1 MIRRSLLTSLLGLAL
16 FATPAAASGLQQ
28 FGGTG
33 PPAPSAS
40 ASPKAALHKARSAL
54 AGRGSKDADVT
65 PLLKQLALKL
75 PLLKGSEL
83 RTARRLLARPT
94 QGGGGSN
101 EQEYTVKEH
110 GAPFC
115 SAHFC
120 IHWVD
125 STSDAPPLADSNGNG
140 VPNYVELMS
149 DTFEHVY
156 AVENVELGWRA
167 PTSDGSAG
175 CPTGAG
181 AACQG
186 KTDVYIADLG
196 GRGIYG
202 YSAPDPGQRSYSQA
216 AYLVMDNDYSAEQ
229 FPKYEGNP
237 LEPMQ
242 VTAAHEY
249 NHVLQFGYD
258 TAQDTWMFESTAT
271 WMEDRVYT
279 EVNDYLQYITPWSQI
294 TFVPLTQFN
303 LSNGDDPLNVKVY
316 GDTVWNRWIDQRY
329 GPDTI
334 RNAWAISR
342 KTSPRDF
349 APDAYD
355 AALRAKG
362 TDFFKAFALF
372 ASETAEWRAANTP
385 FSEGGSFPDVE
396 RASTGSGPINLKPDV
411 GGAFGPLSHT
421 AYLLFNVIPDPNAA
435 SLKLAVSTPRG
446 TKMAIA
452 LVGREGDETG
462 GTSSEFVKRLPRG
475 GPGTVTIDNP
485 GRFSRLTAV
494 VVNADASATRFS
506 KTLGDWLWEKDQQ
519 SINVR
524 VSADSTTPRVRR
536 RSPRPRTRRVS
547 TRSRVMVAFS
557 DRMFVFNSRTVRLI
571 GRHGRSVKAKLTF
584 TRAGRKVA
592 AGGGADSVV
601 IVPRRRLRPGTHY
614 TVRLSRDLRDYGGNA
629 LPKSG
634 LTWSFTTKR

>member
-1 MIRRSLLTSLLGLAL
+1 MIRRYLFTPLLGLAL
-16 FATPAAASGLQQ
+16 LVPATAHAQQFSGTASAEASGS
-28 FGGTG
+28 
-33 PPAPSAS
+33 PA
-40 ASPKAALHKARSAL
+40 AALHKASSAL
-54 AGRGSKDADVT
+54 AGRGPKDADVT

-75 PLLKGSEL
+75 PSLAGDERRS
-83 RTARRLLARPT
+83 ARRLLARPT
-94 QGGGGSN
+94 QGGGSAN

-110 GAPFC
+110 AAPFC
-115 SAHFC
+115 GAHFC

-140 VPNYVELMS
+140 VPNYVETMS
-149 DTFEHVY
+149 ETFEHVY
-156 AVENVELGWRA
+156 AVENVELGWR
-167 PTSDGSAG
+167 PPNSDGSRG
-175 CPTGAG
+175 CPSGAG
-181 AACQG
+181 PGCQG

-202 YSAPDPGQRSYSQA
+202 YSAPDPDQRSYSQA
-216 AYLVMDNDYSAEQ
+216 AYLVMDNDYSAAQ
-229 FPKYEGNP
+229 FPKYEGDP
-237 LEPMQ
+237 LQPMQ

-279 EVNDYLQYITPWSQI
+279 DVNDYLQYLKPWSQI

-334 RNAWAISR
+334 RNAWAASR

-355 AALRAKG
+355 AALKAKG
-362 TDFFKAFALF
+362 TSFFGAFALF

-385 FSEGGSFPDVE
+385 FSEGASFPDVE
-396 RASTGSGPINLKPDV
+396 RASSSAGPIELTTDAR
-411 GGAFGPLSHT
+411 GAFGPLSHT
-421 AYLLFNVIPDPNAA
+421 AYLLFNVTPKPGAA
-435 SLKLAVSTPRG
+435 ALKLAVSTPRG

-462 GTSSEFVKRLPRG
+462 GTSSELVKLLPHG
-475 GPGTVTIDNP
+475 GPGTVTLDNP
-485 GRFSRLTAV
+485 SRFSRLTAV

-506 KTLGDWLWEKDQQ
+506 RTLGDWVWEKDRQQ
-519 SINVR
+519 VNVR
-524 VSADSTTPRVRR
+524 VSADGTAPHVSR
-536 RSPRPRTRRVS
+536 RSPRPRSRGVS
-547 TRSRVMVAFS
+547 TRSHVKVGFS
-557 DRMFVFNSRTVRLI
+557 DRMFVLGSRTVRLI
-571 GRHGRSVKAKLTF
+571 GPRGRSVRARLDV
-584 TRAGRKVA
+584 TRKGRKVA
-592 AGGGADSVV
+592 AGAGADSVV
-601 IVPRRRLRPGTHY
+601 IVPRHRLLPGTRY
-614 TVRLSRDLRDYGGNA
+614 VAKLSRDLRDYGGNA

-634 LTWSFTTKR
+634 LIWSFTTKR